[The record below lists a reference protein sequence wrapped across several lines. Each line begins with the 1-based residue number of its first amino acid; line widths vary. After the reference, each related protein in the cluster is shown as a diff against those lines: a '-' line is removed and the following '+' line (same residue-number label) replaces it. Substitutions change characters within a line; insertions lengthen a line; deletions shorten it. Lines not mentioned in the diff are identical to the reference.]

1 MENERINRVKG
12 IHLFLGIL
20 WIIFGIVALIEA
32 SYLISAWVISL
43 GVFFIFDSLKERLEL
58 KFSPKLINVIHYIL
72 GAILI
77 ILGSTALLD
86 TFKII

>member
-1 MENERINRVKG
+1 MKI
-12 IHLFLGIL
+12 FLWIISVL
-20 WIIFGIVALIEA
+20 WIIFGIVALIKA

-43 GVFFIFDSLKERLEL
+43 GIFFIFDSLKERLES
-58 KFSPKLINVIHYIL
+58 KFMPRLINIIHYIL

>member
-20 WIIFGIVALIEA
+20 WMIFGIVALIKA

-43 GVFFIFDSLKERLEL
+43 GVLFIFDSLKERLES

-77 ILGSTALLD
+77 ILGSIALLD
-86 TFKII
+86 TSKII